1 MSAFSPSDAAF
12 EGFRV
17 TREKPLAVLAW
28 AGLFAST
35 IILAAVLIVAGFAP
49 RLEGAA
55 DFNAEDPAAVMAMLG
70 KLAPVLIALM
80 TVWVILSGVINA
92 AIYRRV
98 LEPADS
104 RGAYLRLGRDEWR
117 QVGALFLCLFAAMAF
132 SLGVTLVLAL
142 PMRLL
147 EAVGLGRFGLFL
159 GNVVALGLQI
169 WFGLRLS
176 LVPALTFA
184 AKRIDVPAAW
194 RLTQGQLVRLLS
206 MFVLSVVFALVVWLL
221 ISVVSTALAVLMA
234 GGDMSV
240 MAQLQ
245 NPQPGLSGAATG
257 AVLVYFLISLLTP
270 VLLMVII
277 QAPTAVAYRALSAA
291 EPAGA
296 GDI

>member
-12 EGFRV
+12 EGFRL

-28 AGLFAST
+28 AALFAST
-35 IILAAVLIVAGFAP
+35 IILAALLIVSGFAP
-49 RLEGAA
+49 RLEGVG
-55 DFNAEDPAAVMAMLG
+55 DLNPEDPAAVMAMLSTV
-70 KLAPVLIALM
+70 APVLIALM
-80 TVWVILSGVINA
+80 TIWVILSGVIGA

-104 RGAYLRLGRDEWR
+104 RGAYLRLGPDEWR
-117 QVGALFLCLFAAMAF
+117 QVGALFLCLFAALAF
-132 SLGVTLVLAL
+132 SIGVSVALAL
-142 PMRLL
+142 PMRLFDMM
-147 EAVGLGRFGLFL
+147 GLGQFGMFI
-159 GNVVALGLQI
+159 GNMAALGLQV

-184 AKRIDVPAAW
+184 TKKIDVPAAW
-194 RLTQGQLVRLLS
+194 KLTRGNLMRLLG
-206 MFVLSVVFALVVWLL
+206 MFVLSVVFAGLVWLL

-245 NPQPGLSGAATG
+245 NPQPGMAGAATG
-257 AVLVYFLISLLTP
+257 AVLVYFLITLLTP
-270 VLLMVII
+270 VLIMVIV
-277 QAPTAVAYRALSAA
+277 QAPTAVAYRALSEP